1 MLHLLQS
8 APSKFD
14 AHLQAQPWYLQHQD
28 YLSRRPETHPSDTL
42 QPLFQDQAW
51 GY

>member
-14 AHLQAQPWYLQHQD
+14 VLPQAQPWYPQRQD
-28 YLSRRPETHPSDTL
+28 YLSHRPGTPPSDTL
-42 QPLFQDQAW
+42 QLLFQDRAW
-51 GY
+51 DY